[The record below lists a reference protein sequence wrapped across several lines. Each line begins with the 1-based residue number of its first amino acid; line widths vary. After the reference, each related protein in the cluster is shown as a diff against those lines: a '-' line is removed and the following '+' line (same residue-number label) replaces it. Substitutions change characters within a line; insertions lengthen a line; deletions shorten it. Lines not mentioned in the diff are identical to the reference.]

1 MKTKNY
7 RLSIKLYSDIKQRGL
22 INTEYK
28 NVKSHCKTL
37 YPKSGMWHDMLHWF
51 KEEKSLQRILN
62 PLTEGFR
69 TVTEQ
74 SRLINTEL

>member
-7 RLSIKLYSDIKQRGL
+7 RLSIKLNTDIEQSSL

-28 NVKSHCKTL
+28 NVKSHCKTV
-37 YPKSGMWHDMLHWF
+37 YPKSGIWHDMLHWF
-51 KEEKSLQRILN
+51 NEEKPLQRILK
-62 PLTEGFR
+62 PLTGGFR

-74 SRLINTEL
+74 SRLINTDL